1 MLLLEGH
8 EGVWRVLGQDQEMVM
23 GRGGDGGEDLVS
35 QRAVP
40 LYGTQGAGMR
50 RHLKYSKMVLLD
62 LTVF

>member
-40 LYGTQGAGMR
+40 LYGIQGSWDEAT
-50 RHLKYSKMVLLD
+50 SKVLQD
-62 LTVF
+62 GAS

>member
-40 LYGTQGAGMR
+40 LYGTQGSWDEAT
-50 RHLKYSKMVLLD
+50 SKVLQD
-62 LTVF
+62 GAS